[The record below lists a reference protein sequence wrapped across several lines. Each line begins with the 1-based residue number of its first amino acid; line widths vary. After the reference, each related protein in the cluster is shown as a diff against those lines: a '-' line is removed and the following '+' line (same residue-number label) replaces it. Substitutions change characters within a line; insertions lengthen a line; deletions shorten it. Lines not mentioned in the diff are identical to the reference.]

1 MNRINGHSRLTAL
14 GCEDNFSGAR
24 HRIGPVPSHLKS
36 SKTDG
41 VGVLVVEEDTG
52 VQRSME
58 NNASCVLHHSHP
70 CSGRRQKALRSWQLC
85 HEAKSSFP
93 PLKSRHGQMTCC
105 GQGDRVTVV
114 LIRLGKYLGPGVHAL
129 LLLGPHCCHINK
141 PHFINLQHRDRH
153 VWLQL
158 QLMPSTA
165 RCVSEAMYASQ
176 LQLSWGRPTILSGQP
191 TKP

>member
-1 MNRINGHSRLTAL
+1 MGWGAWWARRTQVSRGAWRIMPAV
-14 GCEDNFSGAR
+14 FS
-24 HRIGPVPSHLKS
+24 
-36 SKTDG
+36 T
-41 VGVLVVEEDTG
+41 
-52 VQRSME
+52 
-58 NNASCVLHHSHP
+58 SHP

-93 PLKSRHGQMTCC
+93 PLKPRHGQVTCC
-105 GQGDRVTVV
+105 GQGDRLTVG

-129 LLLGPHCCHINK
+129 SLLGPHCCHINK

-158 QLMPSTA
+158 QLIPSTA
-165 RCVSEAMYASQ
+165 RRVSEAMYTSQ